1 MEVWAVGMIRYA
13 AVALAAF
20 LASWYVQGLRWDKD
34 VASIRESA
42 SYARSEAVGA
52 INSQLIQSRAETES
66 IRATYLSEKEKAN
79 REIDNLE
86 RRVTAGPERVYV
98 KASCPA
104 SVPTDGSDA
113 GRANEGA
120 AELAPE
126 ATKDLFDFERAYN
139 DQFEEYKFC
148 WRELKKRSAP
158 SK

>member
-1 MEVWAVGMIRYA
+1 MRSIYGY
-13 AVALAAF
+13 ALALSIGFGGA
-20 LASWYVQGLRWDKD
+20 WYVQGLRWDESVKEISLASANAT
-34 VASIRESA
+34 VA
-42 SYARSEAVGA
+42 AVDA
-52 INSQLIQSRAETES
+52 INRQLIQYRAETES
-66 IRATYLSEKEKAN
+66 IRANYLSEKEKAN
-79 REIDNLE
+79 REIDDLE

-120 AELAPE
+120 AERAPE

-139 DQFEEYKFC
+139 DQFEDYKFC

>member
-1 MEVWAVGMIRYA
+1 MIRYA
-13 AVALAAF
+13 AAALVAF
-20 LASWYVQGLRWDKD
+20 LAAWYVQGLRWDKD
-34 VASIRESA
+34 VASVRESA
-42 SYARSEAVGA
+42 SDARIEAVGA

-66 IRATYLSEKEKAN
+66 IRKTYLYEKEKAN
-79 REIDNLE
+79 REIDDLE
-86 RRVTAGPERVYV
+86 RRVTSGPERVYV
-98 KASCPA
+98 KASCPT

-139 DQFEEYKFC
+139 DQFEDYKFC

>member
-1 MEVWAVGMIRYA
+1 MIRYA

-20 LASWYVQGLRWDKD
+20 LAAWYVQGLRWDKD
-34 VASIRESA
+34 VRSISLASA
-42 SYARSEAVGA
+42 NATVAAVGA

-79 REIDNLE
+79 REIDDLE

-104 SVPTDGSDA
+104 YMPTAGADA

-139 DQFEEYKFC
+139 YQFEDYKFC

-158 SK
+158 

>member
-1 MEVWAVGMIRYA
+1 MRSIYGY
-13 AVALAAF
+13 ALALSIGFGGA
-20 LASWYVQGLRWDKD
+20 WYVQGLRWDESVKEISLASANAT
-34 VASIRESA
+34 VA
-42 SYARSEAVGA
+42 AVDA
-52 INSQLIQSRAETES
+52 INRQLIQYRAETES
-66 IRATYLSEKEKAN
+66 IRKTYLYEKEKAN
-79 REIDNLE
+79 REIDDLE
-86 RRVTAGPERVYV
+86 RRVTAGPERLYV
-98 KASCPA
+98 KASCPT

-139 DQFEEYKFC
+139 DQFEDYKFC

>member
-1 MEVWAVGMIRYA
+1 MIRYA

-20 LASWYVQGLRWDKD
+20 LAAWYVQGLRWDKD
-34 VASIRESA
+34 VRSIRLASA
-42 SYARSEAVGA
+42 NATVAAVDA
-52 INSQLIQSRAETES
+52 INANLIQSRAETES
-66 IRATYLSEKEKAN
+66 IRTIYLSEKEKGN
-79 REIDNLE
+79 REIDDLE
-86 RRVTAGPERVYV
+86 RRVTSGPERVYV

-104 SVPTDGSDA
+104 SMSTAGSDA

-139 DQFEEYKFC
+139 DQFEDYKFC

>member
-1 MEVWAVGMIRYA
+1 MIRYA
-13 AVALAAF
+13 VVALAAF
-20 LASWYVQGLRWDKD
+20 LAAWYVQGLRWDMD
-34 VASIRESA
+34 VRSISLASA
-42 SYARSEAVGA
+42 NATVEAVEA

-79 REIDNLE
+79 REIDDLE
-86 RRVTAGPERVYV
+86 RRVTAGPERLYI
-98 KASCPA
+98 KAKCPA
-104 SVPTDGSDA
+104 GVPTDGSDA

-139 DQFEEYKFC
+139 DQFEDYKFC

>member
-1 MEVWAVGMIRYA
+1 MIRYA
-13 AVALAAF
+13 AVALAAS
-20 LASWYVQGLRWDKD
+20 LAAWYVQGLRWDKD
-34 VASIRESA
+34 VKEIRLASANATVAAAE
-42 SYARSEAVGA
+42 A
-52 INSQLIQSRAETES
+52 INNQLIQSRAETES

-79 REIDNLE
+79 REIDDLE

-104 SVPTDGSDA
+104 SMSTAGADA

-139 DQFEEYKFC
+139 DQFEDYKFC

-158 SK
+158 YK

>member
-1 MEVWAVGMIRYA
+1 MIRYA

-20 LASWYVQGLRWDKD
+20 LAAWYVQGLRWDED
-34 VASIRESA
+34 VKEASLASA
-42 SYARSEAVGA
+42 NATIEAVGA

-79 REIDNLE
+79 REIDDLE

-139 DQFEEYKFC
+139 DQFEDYKFC

>member
-1 MEVWAVGMIRYA
+1 MEVWAVGMIRYS

-20 LASWYVQGLRWDKD
+20 LAAWYVQGLRWDED
-34 VASIRESA
+34 VKEISLASA
-42 SYARSEAVGA
+42 NATVAAVGA

-66 IRATYLSEKEKAN
+66 IRAIHLSEKEKSS
-79 REIDNLE
+79 REIDDLE

-104 SVPTDGSDA
+104 SVPTTGADA
-113 GRANEGA
+113 GRANGGA

-139 DQFEEYKFC
+139 DQFEDYKFC
-148 WRELKKRSAP
+148 WRELKRRSSP